1 MKTLTNLKSV
11 SRLDAKVLFNS
22 IFLIALLI
30 GISAFD
36 CSAQSLAMK
45 KQQKEIDA
53 TIDDYKKEI
62 VEKCGE
68 FEFGMSVD
76 YNSFETITDKMGL
89 IPTQGFKQVSNALRA
104 ICTNPNDSS
113 QQDADASAAV
123 KAKIKSVVITHIADP
138 KKKTLELKDGVLTIK
153 NSFGTPSGVLDYVK
167 IKELLFKL
175 L

>member
-1 MKTLTNLKSV
+1 MKTFTNLKLV
-11 SRLDAKVLFNS
+11 SRFDAKVLFNLM
-22 IFLIALLI
+22 FLTALLI
-30 GISAFD
+30 GVSAFD
-36 CSAQSLAMK
+36 CSAQSLALK

-68 FEFGMSVD
+68 FDFELSVD
-76 YNSFETITDKMGL
+76 YKAFEAITDKMGL

-104 ICTNPNDSS
+104 ICSS
-113 QQDADASAAV
+113 STATGEQDADGAAAV
-123 KAKIKSVVITHIADP
+123 KSKIKSIVITHIADP
-138 KKKTLELKDGVLTIK
+138 KKKTLTLKDGVLTVQ

-167 IKELLFKL
+167 IREMLSKL